1 MIFRGYVGFAIA
13 ISTLALPALGAAAP
27 ASRPAP
33 AGRHL
38 QNVKQ
43 RKVGLGPVVQS
54 AFGGAIFGWDINQNG
69 SDGLL
74 TETAFEPSGKFL
86 NGIETFDEPSGKITK
101 IVRKVLTEPSGAEP
115 VVDAIA
121 GNDVGL
127 IDDERDVV
135 RSGQIIRHDRFYEM
149 NPVSGNK
156 ITGSWKPPNVV
167 GLRPDFVTN
176 NQASSS
182 QAMIAFKRGKGG
194 IERPEL
200 YTYDVARDTWGKPFL
215 FPQNQVLAGYL
226 LYTAVDVMSN
236 SVVTGYQAYP
246 YIPDEAPSFD
256 VFDASSGK
264 LVRTFQ
270 GLGMGFINGM
280 AIDSTTDI
288 MCTTTQDMS
297 VEFYKVSSGKGF
309 AVQIPVHYG
318 GGALTNGAAV
328 AVDQV
333 HHLFLVAQLNSTFS
347 PLGGSTVIVYDE
359 RGDIIEA
366 INGFNFLD
374 RFSVVVVHLA
384 VNPAGRLGYVNGPSA
399 SELQSFTY

>member
-1 MIFRGYVGFAIA
+1 V
-13 ISTLALPALGAAAP
+13 
-27 ASRPAP
+27 P

-38 QNVKQ
+38 QDVKH

-54 AFGGAIFGWDINQNG
+54 AFGGEIFGWDINQNG

-74 TETAFEPSGKFL
+74 TETVFEPSGKFL

-101 IVRKVLTEPSGAEP
+101 IVRKMLTDPSGAEP

-127 IDDERDVV
+127 IDDERVVV
-135 RSGQIIRHDRFYEM
+135 RRGQIIRHDRFYEM
-149 NPVSGNK
+149 SPVSGNR

-167 GLRPDFVTN
+167 GLRPGFVTN

-182 QAMIAFKRGKGG
+182 QAMIAFKRGKAG
-194 IERPEL
+194 IERPVL
-200 YTYDVARDTWGKPFL
+200 YTYDVARDSWGKPFL

-236 SVVTGYQAYP
+236 TVVTGYQT
-246 YIPDEAPSFD
+246 PDSWYQNGPPSFD
-256 VFDASSGK
+256 LFDASSGK

-270 GLGMGFINGM
+270 GLGIGFLNGM

-288 MCTTTQDMS
+288 MCTTTQDIS
-297 VEFYKVSSGKGF
+297 VEFSRVSSGKGF
-309 AVQIPVHYG
+309 AVQIPVYYG

-347 PLGGSTVIVYDE
+347 PQGGSTVIVYDE
-359 RGDIIEA
+359 RVI
-366 INGFNFLD
+366 
-374 RFSVVVVHLA
+374 SSK
-384 VNPAGRLGYVNGPSA
+384 PSTA
-399 SELQSFTY
+399 STSLTVSRWSSRTSRSTQRGA